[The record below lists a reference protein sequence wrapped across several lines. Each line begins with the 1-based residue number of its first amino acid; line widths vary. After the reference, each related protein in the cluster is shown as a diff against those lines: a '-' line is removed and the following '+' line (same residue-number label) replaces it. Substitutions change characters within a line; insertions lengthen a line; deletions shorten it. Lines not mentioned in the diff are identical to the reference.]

1 MKRWDPLRVD
11 DKTFSITFLVF
22 HREHRVNERNQ
33 GNHKATF
40 IDLSPTKF
48 MPVTHFSRNI
58 VKSHDRVVN
67 FPSFPSVECRRR
79 VFSNDHTIK
88 TTYTIVRKYFDKYRV
103 GKMAVQA
110 LTLLLHYR
118 SYEQR
123 TSFPVADI
131 SNWIRSKFELNAL
144 NMFDEY
150 TRRRL

>member
-1 MKRWDPLRVD
+1 MKRRDPLRVD

-67 FPSFPSVECRRR
+67 SPSFPSVECRRC
-79 VFSNDHTIK
+79 VFSNDS
-88 TTYTIVRKYFDKYRV
+88 TYTIVRKYFDKYWV
-103 GKMAVQA
+103 GKMVVQA

-131 SNWIRSKFELNAL
+131 SNWIRNKFKLNAL
-144 NMFDEY
+144 NAFDEY
-150 TRRRL
+150 TRHRL